1 MQVEV
6 NIWSLV
12 NSLLYNH
19 NCVIVPNLGGFLA
32 HQQSA
37 TIDPVSM
44 VMNPPGKTI
53 SFNAQ
58 LKLNDGLLATKVADY
73 LKISYVDAIKIIETE
88 VANFDHLLNYNGQIT
103 LSGLGVFT
111 HNTDKNL
118 VFTPEKN
125 TNFLL
130 QSFGLQPVRLNGA
143 SEAKTSKIITGYTET
158 IVPAPTDKEVVEDNV
173 PAPLPKTKVKRNGRG
188 LTFTAIGSVLVLVLA
203 LNAYIFLQE
212 GSLTPIRNKYNEL
225 NLGVTIKNWFES
237 KFKPATETVT
247 PAPAVIEK
255 TIPVTP
261 PVQDTVINSNPENN
275 NSDTTIAKPVTTTE
289 ESKPINEIVT
299 EVLTASIAEKSSYY
313 IIAGAFETEKR
324 ANKLLQQL
332 TKDGYPEAE
341 LIANPKT
348 RSRDIKFFVTY
359 KKLNDFNAST
369 IALNTIHQR
378 ENPDAW
384 ILLAR

>member
-44 VMNPPGKTI
+44 VINPPTKTI
-53 SFNAQ
+53 TFNAQ

-73 LKISYVDAIKIIETE
+73 LKINYVDAIKIIETE
-88 VANFDHLLNYNGQIT
+88 VANFDHLLNYNGQIA

-111 HNTDKNL
+111 HNVDRNL

-130 QSFGLQPVRLNGA
+130 HSFGLQPIRLNGG
-143 SEAKTSKIITGYTET
+143 SDAKTSKIITNYTET
-158 IVPAPTDKEVVEDNV
+158 IVPTITEEVENDNV
-173 PAPLPKTKVKRNGRG
+173 AALPKSKRSGRG

-225 NLGVTIKNWFES
+225 NLGITIKNWFES
-237 KFKPATETVT
+237 KIKSTTETVA
-247 PAPAVIEK
+247 PAPVVIEK
-255 TIPVTP
+255 SIPVTP
-261 PVQDTVINSNPENN
+261 PAQDTIIEKNINSTPDN
-275 NSDTTIAKPVTTTE
+275 NSTDSVIAKPITVSE

-324 ANKLLQQL
+324 ASKLLQEL
-332 TKDGYPEAE
+332 TKEGYPEAE

-348 RSRDIKFFVTY
+348 KSRDIKFFVTY

-369 IALNTIHQR
+369 IALNTIHES